1 MLTWASQLIVQL
13 FHIPSGEC
21 CEQSHQTTGM
31 SLLQT
36 IHCMVMWAGYQL
48 HDLPLHQEVWYEEFC
63 LVQILIN
70 WHIHEI
76 YNHLKPHCCVLEEEK
91 ITRKHQIVTYFCVK
105 LLVQPPNLHLVQ
117 ILFLLTPCYYRD
129 IGYIVP
135 TYLVSLL
142 KNFSSECSHLSEP
155 VRHFP
160 TSRYSSNIAV

>member
-21 CEQSHQTTGM
+21 CEQSHQTAGM

-36 IHCMVMWAGYQL
+36 IHCMVTWAGYQL

-91 ITRKHQIVTYFCVK
+91 IARKHYLSDCYI
-105 LLVQPPNLHLVQ
+105 LLREAS
-117 ILFLLTPCYYRD
+117 C
-129 IGYIVP
+129 P
-135 TYLVSLL
+135 TTKSSFSANFISVDSLL
-142 KNFSSECSHLSEP
+142 L
-155 VRHFP
+155 
-160 TSRYSSNIAV
+160 